1 MNSSGTD
8 GGAWSSGLSSS
19 VLSSSE
25 LSSSALL
32 VLLSRALGRGRWIV
46 LLILLIA
53 LGRRGFLLLW
63 WWGFH
68 LLIRWRQLRC
78 PWGDHQRDRH
88 LQVVCFN
95 SVATA

>member
-1 MNSSGTD
+1 
-8 GGAWSSGLSSS
+8 L
-19 VLSSSE
+19 VLRTFVIGVVVVGV
-25 LSSSALL
+25 AVVWCV
-32 VLLSRALGRGRWIV
+32 VLLSRALGWGRWIV

-63 WWGFH
+63 WWGLH

-88 LQVVCFN
+88 L
-95 SVATA
+95 